1 MVKIG
6 EDRSERLDYIPA
18 RYQVIVTIRPKYAC
32 PKGRTGVVQA
42 KAPAHLLEG
51 SWPTEALLAQ
61 IAVSKHSEHMPLNR
75 QAMVMARH
83 GVPIDRSVLADWM
96 GRTGALIAPV
106 VDHMAKRLMAESTRL
121 YVDETTAP
129 VLDPGRG
136 KTKTGYLWAVLR
148 DDRGWG
154 GTAPP
159 GVVFHYRP
167 GRKGAYAAEILDGFN
182 GTIQVDAYGGY
193 THLAT
198 SKRTGGDPLQLAFCW
213 AHGRRKLIK
222 AKP

>member
-1 MVKIG
+1 
-6 EDRSERLDYIPA
+6 
-18 RYQVIVTIRPKYAC
+18 
-32 PKGRTGVVQA
+32 
-42 KAPAHLLEG
+42 
-51 SWPTEALLAQ
+51 
-61 IAVSKHSEHMPLNR
+61 MPLNR
-75 QAMVMARH
+75 QAVVMARH
-83 GVPIDRSVLADWM
+83 GVPIERSVLADWM

-106 VDHMAKRLMAESTRL
+106 VDHIAKRLMADSTRL

-154 GTAPP
+154 GSAPP

-167 GRKGAYAAEILDGFN
+167 GRKGEYAAEILQGFN

-193 THLAT
+193 SHLAT
-198 SKRTGGDPLQLAFCW
+198 PKRPGGDPLPSVPTRVRHLTV
-213 AHGRRKLIK
+213 
-222 AKP
+222 

>member
-1 MVKIG
+1 
-6 EDRSERLDYIPA
+6 
-18 RYQVIVTIRPKYAC
+18 
-32 PKGRTGVVQA
+32 VVQA

-61 IAVSKHSEHMPLNR
+61 IAVSKHSEHIPLNR
-75 QAMVMARH
+75 QAVVMARL

-106 VDHMAKRLMAESTRL
+106 VDHMALALALALKQGSTRL

-148 DDRGWG
+148 DGEPLRRHWF
-154 GTAPP
+154 APN
-159 GVVFHYRP
+159 GERL
-167 GRKGAYAAEILDGFN
+167 GRHRAA
-182 GTIQVDAYGGY
+182 
-193 THLAT
+193 
-198 SKRTGGDPLQLAFCW
+198 
-213 AHGRRKLIK
+213 GRRLPLSTRPKGRIRR
-222 AKP
+222 